1 MSLKIYRAAVQ
12 NGRAQSGDVCETY
25 EREEVLRDARP
36 QIARSFFV
44 YTDVFFSSFLSFFF
58 PTISLP
64 RSLIRERMQR
74 ARTLDNTG
82 EELLIFDEECFFFFF
97 F

>member
-1 MSLKIYRAAVQ
+1 MDPQPSRDLIPRTIAGPTFFTLMSLKIYRAAVQ

-44 YTDVFFSSFLSFFF
+44 YTGVQRFPFSFLSFSR
-58 PTISLP
+58 PSLTL
-64 RSLIRERMQR
+64 SYSRER
-74 ARTLDNTG
+74 AR
-82 EELLIFDEECFFFFF
+82 
-97 F
+97 